1 LSSGLVAEE
10 AQNDADGFFSH
21 SAIDHSAIDAGF
33 GSQPSN
39 QFVHIAPA
47 PQPVLAGFL
56 PVPCLRIDLERL

>member
-1 LSSGLVAEE
+1 LSGGLVAEE

-21 SAIDHSAIDAGF
+21 SAIDTGF

-56 PVPCLRIDLERL
+56 PVPCLGIDLERL

>member
-1 LSSGLVAEE
+1 LSGGLVAEE

-21 SAIDHSAIDAGF
+21 STIDAGF